1 MAGQSLLP
9 AGLSSVLT
17 LPSLALF
24 FLIVCQVFLVSRT
37 GLAGDMDMHSY
48 ASWLLVHVGGEVV

>member
-24 FLIVCQVFLVSRT
+24 FLIVCQVFLCLERGWQGTWTCILMQV
-37 GLAGDMDMHSY
+37 GFGPC
-48 ASWLLVHVGGEVV
+48 GGEVV